1 MAPLF
6 SRAAMPGTGRIAV
19 LGTGLIGGSFALAV
33 REALP
38 GVRIAGWDKPSVLER
53 ALDLGVVDE
62 AHPELQ
68 EAVKGADLIYIA
80 LPVGLAIE
88 RLPEIA
94 RQAASHALV
103 TDACSTKRAIC
114 ATAEKCF
121 SGGVAFLGG
130 HPMAGS
136 EVSGIDGADATLF
149 RGAKYAL
156 VASEGGS
163 NSAGPIS
170 KEPISQMQTDAELA
184 DARIANFVRLIEAIG
199 AHPIWIDAAAHD
211 RAAAFVSH
219 LPQLVSVALAGV
231 TREATDQTGL
241 PLTLAGR
248 GLRDALRLAGSPYS
262 VWRDIVLTNTDNLD
276 MALDRLTQ
284 AIEHLR
290 AHLRQ
295 RELEEEFSAANDVYK
310 LLHNLR

>member
-1 MAPLF
+1 MAAPL
-6 SRAAMPGTGRIAV
+6 SRDAVQGTGRIAV
-19 LGTGLIGGSFALAV
+19 LGTGLIGGSFALAA
-33 REALP
+33 RQALP
-38 GVRIAGWDKPSVLER
+38 GARIVGWDKPDVLKR
-53 ALDLGVVDE
+53 ALELGIIDE
-62 AHPELQ
+62 AAPELPQ
-68 EAVKGADLIYIA
+68 AVKGAELIYIA
-80 LPVGLAIE
+80 LPIGLAIE

-94 RQAASHALV
+94 HHASRDALV

-114 ATAEKCF
+114 TAAEKDF
-121 SGGVAFLGG
+121 SEGTRFLGG

-136 EVSGIDGADATLF
+136 EVSGVDGAEASLF

-156 VASEGGS
+156 IGG
-163 NSAGPIS
+163 ALEQIERIEKP
-170 KEPISQMQTDAELA
+170 
-184 DARIANFVRLIEAIG
+184 DARVAQFVRVIEAMG
-199 AHPIWIDAAAHD
+199 ARPMWMDAATHD

-231 TREATDQTGL
+231 AREATDQTGL

-276 MALDRLTQ
+276 VALDRLAQ

>member
-1 MAPLF
+1 MAPSF
-6 SRAAMPGTGRIAV
+6 SRLAI
-19 LGTGLIGGSFALAV
+19 LGTGLIGGSFALALRRAV
-33 REALP
+33 P
-38 GVRIAGWDKPSVLER
+38 SVRIVGWDKSSVLER
-53 ALDLGVVDE
+53 ALELRVVDE
-62 AHPELQ
+62 AEPDL
-68 EAVKGADLIYIA
+68 AAALKGADLIYIA
-80 LPVGLAIE
+80 LPVGFAIE
-88 RLPEIA
+88 RLPEVA
-94 RQAASHALV
+94 RHVPANALV

-114 ATAEKCF
+114 AAADKCF
-121 SGGVAFLGG
+121 SHSVVFQGG

-149 RGAKYAL
+149 EGAKYAL
-156 VASEGGS
+156 IAAEDDSISSELTS
-163 NSAGPIS
+163 RV
-170 KEPISQMQTDAELA
+170 EQA
-184 DARIANFVRLIEAIG
+184 DARVANFVSLIEAIG
-199 AHPIWIDAAAHD
+199 ARPVWIDAASHD

-219 LPQLVSVALAGV
+219 LPQLVSIALAGV

-276 MALDRLTQ
+276 VALDRLSQ

>member
-6 SRAAMPGTGRIAV
+6 SRITI
-19 LGTGLIGGSFALAV
+19 LGTGLIGGSFALAA
-33 REALP
+33 REAIA
-38 GVRIAGWDKPSVLER
+38 GVRIVGWDKPGVLER
-53 ALDLGVVDE
+53 ALELRVIDE
-62 AHPELQ
+62 GKPELAQ
-68 EAVKGADLIYIA
+68 AVSGGDLVFIA

-88 RLPEIA
+88 RLAEIA
-94 RQAASHALV
+94 RSASRDALV

-114 ATAEKCF
+114 AAAEKCF
-121 SGGVAFLGG
+121 SNGMMFLGG

-136 EVSGIDGADATLF
+136 EVSGIDGAEASLF
-149 RGAKYAL
+149 EGAKYAL
-156 VASEGGS
+156 VATENGS
-163 NSAGPIS
+163 ISAAGTSGEEIGR
-170 KEPISQMQTDAELA
+170 AEQGDPRVA
-184 DARIANFVRLIEAIG
+184 KFVRLIEAMG
-199 AHPIWIDAAAHD
+199 ARPIWIDAATHD

-219 LPQLVSVALAGV
+219 LPQLVAIALAGV

-276 MALDRLTQ
+276 IALDRFIQ
-284 AIEHLR
+284 AVEHLR

-295 RELEEEFSAANDVYK
+295 RELEEEFAAANDVYK

>member
-6 SRAAMPGTGRIAV
+6 SRVAV
-19 LGTGLIGGSFALAV
+19 LGTGLIGGSFALAARRALLGAQERV
-33 REALP
+33 RFV
-38 GVRIAGWDKPSVLER
+38 GCDKPAVLER
-53 ALDLGVVDE
+53 ALELGVVDE
-62 AHPELQ
+62 ACAELPEAL
-68 EAVKGADLIYIA
+68 AGADLVYIA

-94 RQAASHALV
+94 RHVAEGALV

-114 ATAEKCF
+114 ATAEKHF
-121 SGGVAFLGG
+121 SQAVRFLGG

-136 EVSGIDGADATLF
+136 ELSGIDGADASLF
-149 RGAKYAL
+149 QGAKYAL
-156 VASEGGS
+156 VVGSGDDASGEDIGRIQQS
-163 NSAGPIS
+163 
-170 KEPISQMQTDAELA
+170 
-184 DARIANFVRLIEAIG
+184 DARIANFVRLIEAVG
-199 AHPIWIDAAAHD
+199 ARPIWIDAAAHD

-219 LPQLVSVALAGV
+219 LPQLVSIALAGV

-276 MALDRLTQ
+276 VALDRLSQ

>member
-6 SRAAMPGTGRIAV
+6 SRVAV
-19 LGTGLIGGSFALAV
+19 LGTGLIGGSFALAARRALTGAEERV
-33 REALP
+33 RF
-38 GVRIAGWDKPSVLER
+38 VGWDKPAVLER
-53 ALDLGVVDE
+53 ALALGVVDE
-62 AHPELQ
+62 ACAELPEAL
-68 EAVKGADLIYIA
+68 AGADLVYIA

-94 RQAASHALV
+94 RHAAQHALV
-103 TDACSTKRAIC
+103 TDACSTKRAVC
-114 ATAEKCF
+114 ATAENHF
-121 SGGVAFLGG
+121 ARPIRFLGG

-136 EVSGIDGADATLF
+136 EVSGIDGADASLF
-149 RGAKYAL
+149 QGAKYAL
-156 VASEGGS
+156 VAGSGDDASSEDIGRIQQS
-163 NSAGPIS
+163 
-170 KEPISQMQTDAELA
+170 

-199 AHPIWIDAAAHD
+199 ARPIWIDAATHD

-219 LPQLVSVALAGV
+219 LPQLVAIALAGV

-276 MALDRLTQ
+276 VALDRLSQ

>member
-1 MAPLF
+1 MAPPF
-6 SRAAMPGTGRIAV
+6 SPGTSRVAVLGTGRLAV

-33 REALP
+33 RKAFPEI
-38 GVRIAGWDKPSVLER
+38 RITGWDKPSVLER
-53 ALDLGVVDE
+53 ALELRVIDE
-62 AHPELQ
+62 AKSELS
-68 EAVKGADLIYIA
+68 EALGGANLVYVA

-88 RLPEIA
+88 RLPEISRHVS
-94 RQAASHALV
+94 RQALV

-114 ATAEKCF
+114 AAAEKCF
-121 SGGVAFLGG
+121 SGDVLFLGG

-136 EVSGIDGADATLF
+136 EVSGIDGADASLF
-149 RGAKYAL
+149 NGAKYAL
-156 VASEGGS
+156 VGTEDGS
-163 NSAGPIS
+163 IS
-170 KEPISQMQTDAELA
+170 GEQLQHVEKA
-184 DARIANFVRLIEAIG
+184 DERIADFVCLIEAIG
-199 AHPIWIDAAAHD
+199 ARPVWMDASTHD

>member
-1 MAPLF
+1 MAPSF
-6 SRAAMPGTGRIAV
+6 SRIVV

-33 REALP
+33 RRAVP
-38 GVRIAGWDKPSVLER
+38 GVRIVGWDKPSVLER
-53 ALDLGVVDE
+53 ALELRVLNE
-62 AHPELQ
+62 AEPEL
-68 EAVKGADLIYIA
+68 AAALKGADLVYVA

-94 RQAASHALV
+94 RQVPANALV

-114 ATAEKCF
+114 ATADKCF
-121 SGGVAFLGG
+121 SNEVLFLGG

-136 EVSGIDGADATLF
+136 ELSGIDGADATLF
-149 RGAKYAL
+149 EGAKYAL
-156 VASEGGS
+156 IAAEDGSISSEPMS
-163 NSAGPIS
+163 RV
-170 KEPISQMQTDAELA
+170 EHA
-184 DARIANFVRLIEAIG
+184 DARVANFVALIEAIG
-199 AHPIWIDAAAHD
+199 ARPVWLDATTHD

-219 LPQLVSVALAGV
+219 LPQLVSIALAGV

-276 MALDRLTQ
+276 VALDRLSQ

>member
-1 MAPLF
+1 
-6 SRAAMPGTGRIAV
+6 V
-19 LGTGLIGGSFALAV
+19 N
-33 REALP
+33 
-38 GVRIAGWDKPSVLER
+38 
-53 ALDLGVVDE
+53 
-62 AHPELQ
+62 
-68 EAVKGADLIYIA
+68 
-80 LPVGLAIE
+80 
-88 RLPEIA
+88 
-94 RQAASHALV
+94 ALV
-103 TDACSTKRAIC
+103 TDACSTKRAVC
-114 ATAEKCF
+114 ATAAKCF
-121 SGGVAFLGG
+121 SNEVVFLGG

-136 EVSGIDGADATLF
+136 ELSGIDGADATLF
-149 RGAKYAL
+149 EGAKYAL
-156 VASEGGS
+156 ITGEDGSISSE
-163 NSAGPIS
+163 
-170 KEPISQMQTDAELA
+170 QMSRVGQA
-184 DARIANFVRLIEAIG
+184 DARVANFVGLINAVG
-199 AHPIWIDAAAHD
+199 ARPVWLDAATHD

-219 LPQLVSVALAGV
+219 LPQLVSIALAGV

-276 MALDRLTQ
+276 VALDRLSQ

>member
-1 MAPLF
+1 MAPPF
-6 SRAAMPGTGRIAV
+6 TRVAV
-19 LGTGLIGGSFALAV
+19 LGTGLIGGSFGLAA
-33 REALP
+33 RKALP
-38 GVRIAGWDKPSVLER
+38 GARIVGWDKPEVLKR
-53 ALDLGVVDE
+53 ALELGIIDE
-62 AHPELQ
+62 AASELAH
-68 EAVKGADLIYIA
+68 AVHGAEIVYIA

-94 RQAASHALV
+94 RHVSRDALV

-114 ATAEKCF
+114 TAAEKDF
-121 SGGVAFLGG
+121 SEGARFLGG

-136 EVSGIDGADATLF
+136 EVSGVDGAEASLF
-149 RGAKYAL
+149 LGAKYAL
-156 VASEGGS
+156 IGGVMQS
-163 NSAGPIS
+163 VGGDRPG
-170 KEPISQMQTDAELA
+170 EPPREQTDCVEQPP
-184 DARIANFVRLIEAIG
+184 DARITKFVRLIEAMG
-199 AHPIWIDAAAHD
+199 ARPMWMGAATHD

-231 TREATDQTGL
+231 TREATDQTGM

-276 MALDRLTQ
+276 VALDRLTQ

-290 AHLRQ
+290 SHLRQ
-295 RELEEEFSAANDVYK
+295 RELEEEFSAANDVYR

>member
-1 MAPLF
+1 LVGAQDGPV
-6 SRAAMPGTGRIAV
+6 SREQ
-19 LGTGLIGGSFALAV
+19 S
-33 REALP
+33 E
-38 GVRIAGWDKPSVLER
+38 
-53 ALDLGVVDE
+53 
-62 AHPELQ
+62 H
-68 EAVKGADLIYIA
+68 
-80 LPVGLAIE
+80 IE
-88 RLPEIA
+88 K
-94 RQAASHALV
+94 
-103 TDACSTKRAIC
+103 T
-114 ATAEKCF
+114 
-121 SGGVAFLGG
+121 
-130 HPMAGS
+130 
-136 EVSGIDGADATLF
+136 
-149 RGAKYAL
+149 
-156 VASEGGS
+156 
-163 NSAGPIS
+163 
-170 KEPISQMQTDAELA
+170 

-199 AHPIWIDAAAHD
+199 ARPIWIDAVTHD

-276 MALDRLTQ
+276 IALDRLSQ

>member
-1 MAPLF
+1 MAPFF
-6 SRAAMPGTGRIAV
+6 SRIAV

-33 REALP
+33 RRVVP
-38 GVRIAGWDKPSVLER
+38 GVRIVGWDKPSVLER
-53 ALDLGVVDE
+53 AIGLRVVDDAE
-62 AHPELQ
+62 AQLPASL
-68 EAVKGADLIYIA
+68 KGADLVYIA

-94 RQAASHALV
+94 RLVPGNAIV
-103 TDACSTKRAIC
+103 TDACSTKRSIC
-114 ATAEKCF
+114 AAADKCF
-121 SGGVAFLGG
+121 SNELVFLGG

-136 EVSGIDGADATLF
+136 EVSGIDGADAALF
-149 RGAKYAL
+149 EGAKYAL
-156 VASEGGS
+156 MAAEAGSISSE
-163 NSAGPIS
+163 
-170 KEPISQMQTDAELA
+170 QMSRMEQA
-184 DARIANFVRLIEAIG
+184 DARIANFVRLIEMIG
-199 AHPIWIDAAAHD
+199 ARPVWIDAATHD

-219 LPQLVSVALAGV
+219 LPQLVSIALAGV

-262 VWRDIVLTNTDNLD
+262 IWRDIVLTNTDNLD
-276 MALDRLTQ
+276 VALDRLSQ

>member
-1 MAPLF
+1 MAPFF
-6 SRAAMPGTGRIAV
+6 SRIAV

-33 REALP
+33 RRAVP
-38 GVRIAGWDKPSVLER
+38 GVRIVGWDKPSVLAR
-53 ALDLGVVDE
+53 ALELRVVNE
-62 AHPELQ
+62 AEPELP
-68 EAVKGADLIYIA
+68 AALKGAELVYVA

-94 RQAASHALV
+94 RHVSANALV

-114 ATAEKCF
+114 ATADKCF
-121 SGGVAFLGG
+121 SNEIVFLGG

-136 EVSGIDGADATLF
+136 ELSGIDGADATLF
-149 RGAKYAL
+149 EGAKYAL
-156 VASEGGS
+156 IAAEGGS
-163 NSAGPIS
+163 IS
-170 KEPISQMQTDAELA
+170 NGQMSPVEQA
-184 DARIANFVRLIEAIG
+184 DARVANFVGLIEAVG
-199 AHPIWIDAAAHD
+199 ARPVWVDAATHD

-219 LPQLVSVALAGV
+219 LPQLVSIALAGV

-276 MALDRLTQ
+276 MALDRLSQ